1 MNCATYVFIGLTIFL
16 LIVVLFLIK
25 RVLSLKQKP
34 IGTLR
39 IDSSDPDDGPYLFLE
54 LNQSI
59 ADVKL
64 QDKKFVILA
73 VDATNYLSQK

>member
-1 MNCATYVFIGLTIFL
+1 MSKITKIILAIIIVFIIFL
-16 LIVVLFLIK
+16 
-25 RVLSLKQKP
+25 VLSLKQKP

-64 QDKKFVILA
+64 QDKKFVVLA

>member
-1 MNCATYVFIGLTIFL
+1 MNLATYVFSGLAMFL
-16 LIVVLFLIK
+16 LITVLFLIK
-25 RVLSLKQKP
+25 RISKLEQKP

-59 ADVKL
+59 ANLKL
-64 QDKKFVILA
+64 QDKKFVILE